1 MQMLVFEGVDVVERF
16 VMVGQREVFDGL
28 CEGGRLWASKGLSV
42 WRRGFVCRYNDLEH
56 LLGMTLAMP
65 SRGLATGTS

>member
-1 MQMLVFEGVDVVERF
+1 MRMLVFEGVDVVERF

-42 WRRGFVCRYNDLEH
+42 WRRGLC
-56 LLGMTLAMP
+56 A
-65 SRGLATGTS
+65 ATTTWSTCSV